1 MKHHILS
8 LSFLAALLMVLAAC
22 STDEWTD
29 SDRPAEGHSRLRI
42 EVGTSEML
50 VPELGQSPRATVWK
64 DHMARDGE
72 MMLSGYVV
80 VVKDADQVIQKIF
93 PLGITAQT
101 ELETKNLG
109 SIDVENGDYTF
120 YCFANFPADELTYNA
135 GTETLTLKEVHVPTE
150 QTLRN
155 ITKI

>member
-50 VPELGQSPRATVWK
+50 VPEFGQSPRATVWK
-64 DHMARDGE
+64 DHMARE
-72 MMLSGYVV
+72 
-80 VVKDADQVIQKIF
+80 
-93 PLGITAQT
+93 
-101 ELETKNLG
+101 
-109 SIDVENGDYTF
+109 
-120 YCFANFPADELTYNA
+120 
-135 GTETLTLKEVHVPTE
+135 
-150 QTLRN
+150 
-155 ITKI
+155 